1 MSLLVTGGR
10 GLVGS
15 AINGDFKPTRNE
27 LDLMDLDAI
36 VAYLKEHRITE
47 MIHCAAKV
55 GGIYSNNK

>member
-15 AINGDFKPTRNE
+15 AIHGDFKPTRNE

-36 VAYLKEHRITE
+36 VAYLKEIGRASCRE
-47 MIHCAAKV
+47 RV
-55 GGIYSNNK
+55 